1 MSNTEISSK
10 SKIQCSCEILNITSK
25 EPKRRRMSMCDYC
38 HENMQSQIQKE
49 MARLSKSENLKDI

>member
-1 MSNTEISSK
+1 MSNTEISLK

-38 HENMQSQIQKE
+38 HEKMQSQIQKE
-49 MARLSKSENLKDI
+49 LNRLNKSDNLRDI